1 MTTKNSGGFI
11 TFPPFVRG
19 VGGGGGRVGGGS
31 DAMHFLLELNLSKYL
46 NLPFESFDQV
56 LYKIY
61 IFRWYTLTLPFYY
74 YI

>member
-11 TFPPFVRG
+11 TFPPLFRG
-19 VGGGGGRVGGGS
+19 EGAAAAREGGGS

-61 IFRWYTLTLPFYY
+61 IFR
-74 YI
+74 

>member
-1 MTTKNSGGFI
+1 M
-11 TFPPFVRG
+11 PPSVQ
-19 VGGGGGRVGGGS
+19 GGGGSGGGGGGGS

-61 IFRWYTLTLPFYY
+61 IFR
-74 YI
+74 